1 MSLGFLIFGDVVF
14 CLVDLLVNL
23 VKFGLERSNG
33 VLVSLIMIV
42 DYGMGVYS
50 CIGGLNIWLQ
60 VLRVM

>member
-33 VLVSLIMIV
+33 VLVSLRMIV